1 MFITSRAMMFMF
13 QFALIVME
21 GNLMTHIIYEGS
33 MTFSDSWEND
43 ISRRIDEDAQI
54 TCRFSF
60 VTAGLTDPSSGV
72 PPLHSWQKDMSENA
86 SRKHVLW
93 TSYAHWETYNF
104 SGGLL
109 TVTQPISHPLV
120 TQHLLIYLLVWD

>member
-13 QFALIVME
+13 LFALIVME

-60 VTAGLTDPSSGV
+60 VTTGLIDPSSGV
-72 PPLHSWQKDMSENA
+72 PPLHSWQKDIRACLRMPQSFQEA
-86 SRKHVLW
+86 C
-93 TSYAHWETYNF
+93 
-104 SGGLL
+104 
-109 TVTQPISHPLV
+109 PLDI
-120 TQHLLIYLLVWD
+120 LCSLGN